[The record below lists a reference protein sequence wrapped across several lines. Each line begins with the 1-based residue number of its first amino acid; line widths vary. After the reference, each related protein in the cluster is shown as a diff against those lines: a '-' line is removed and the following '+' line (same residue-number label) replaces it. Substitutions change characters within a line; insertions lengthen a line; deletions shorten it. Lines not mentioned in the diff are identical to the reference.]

1 MDAKKREAERL
12 AGELYSEVNSKIE
25 ETIDALKIKYQAK
38 EELRYI
44 ASWLRQLADR
54 TGH

>member
-1 MDAKKREAERL
+1 MTKEREAERL
-12 AGELYSEVNSKIE
+12 ASELYSEINSKIE

-38 EELRYI
+38 EELQYI
-44 ASWLRQLADR
+44 ASWLRQLANR